1 MANMVR
7 ADGPV
12 SNTTALSAFHAS
24 IDPGSEGD
32 AKLGSSGAGT
42 RKEWCG
48 RPDLN
53 RHDLAVDR
61 F

>member
-1 MANMVR
+1 VR

-42 RKEWCG
+42 RKEWCRLG
-48 RPDLN
+48 DSN
-53 RHDLAVDR
+53 T
-61 F
+61 